1 MTIDKA
7 RYCAGSPIAAGLSLA
22 LTSSMF
28 MTSPKNIT
36 KVSRAAPC
44 SASVNVALQSD
55 TRITVTVHLI
65 QLRNYGDTH

>member
-22 LTSSMF
+22 VTFSIF
-28 MTSPKNIT
+28 MASPKNIT

-44 SASVNVALQSD
+44 SQQTFVRAFRQSA
-55 TRITVTVHLI
+55 RGA
-65 QLRNYGDTH
+65 Q